1 MGIKLQLLGISVIL
15 AGIAISSNN
24 FFGIAG
30 AILGL
35 VIVVAGVIRKDKN

>member
-1 MGIKLQLLGISVIL
+1 MSIKLQLLGIAVIL

-24 FFGIAG
+24 FFGVAG

-35 VIVVAGVIRKDKN
+35 AAVLAGFIHKDKN